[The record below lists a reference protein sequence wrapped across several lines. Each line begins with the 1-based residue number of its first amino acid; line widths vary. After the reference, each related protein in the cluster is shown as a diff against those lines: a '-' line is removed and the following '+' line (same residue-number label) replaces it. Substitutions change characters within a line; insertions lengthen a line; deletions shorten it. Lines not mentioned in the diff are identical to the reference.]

1 MSHTKKWRY
10 IPSEVR
16 VEYTKDSG
24 SGGQHKNKTESC
36 VVLTHYATGIKV
48 KDSSTPDQHRNKK
61 NAWKELTRRI
71 NEYYKTGKLQEDRE
85 NRKEQI
91 GEARGD
97 KKRTYRV
104 KDGVVKDHQ
113 SGRQAKL
120 KSILRGNFEL
130 LH

>member
-1 MSHTKKWRY
+1 MKRWRY

-36 VVLTHYATGIKV
+36 VVLTHYVTGIKV
-48 KDSSTPDQHRNKK
+48 KDSSTPDQHKNKRH
-61 NAWKELTRRI
+61 AWKELTRRV
-71 NEYYKTGKLQEDRE
+71 NQYYRTGKLEEDRKI
-85 NRKEQI
+85 RKDQM
-91 GEARGD
+91 GDGNHGD

-104 KDGVVKDHQ
+104 KDGIVKDHV
-113 SGRQAKL
+113 SGKKAKL